1 MGTKSKANTKSKLTG
16 TILTLIGVAG
26 LIYAA
31 MCQFVNGMNKNAAA
45 GILLFSLLITFIGIS
60 QLYKKHPDE
69 Y

>member
-1 MGTKSKANTKSKLTG
+1 MGTKSKANTKSQLIG

-31 MCQFVNGMNKNAAA
+31 MCQFTDGMNKKAAA
-45 GILLFSLLITFIGIS
+45 GILLFSLAITFIGIG